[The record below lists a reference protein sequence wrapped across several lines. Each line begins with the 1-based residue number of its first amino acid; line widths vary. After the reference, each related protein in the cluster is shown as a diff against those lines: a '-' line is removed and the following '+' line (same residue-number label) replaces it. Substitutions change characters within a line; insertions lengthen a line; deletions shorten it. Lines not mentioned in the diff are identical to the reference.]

1 MCRVSEPKLNIKHSA
16 RTRKMLP
23 RSSLV
28 APIYNRWAVQ
38 VVTYCKISELGK
50 NNKRLYSCFIFWLS
64 KLA

>member
-28 APIYNRWAVQ
+28 APTIYNLIRWAVQ
-38 VVTYCKISELGK
+38 VVAYCKIFELGK
-50 NNKRLYSCFIFWLS
+50 NNK
-64 KLA
+64 